1 VLVDRAIHLETR
13 SADGS
18 IQPIGCITG
27 EIPQ

>member
-1 VLVDRAIHLETR
+1 VDRAIHLETR

-27 EIPQ
+27 EISQ